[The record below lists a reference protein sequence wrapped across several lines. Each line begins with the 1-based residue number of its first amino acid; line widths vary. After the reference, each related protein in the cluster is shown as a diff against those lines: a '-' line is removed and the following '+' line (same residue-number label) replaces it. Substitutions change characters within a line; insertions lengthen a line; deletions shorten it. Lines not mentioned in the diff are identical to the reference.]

1 MSRAKHDEVK
11 TFAHGTHTLV
21 KIIEYSLPVIV
32 GGLEIRELIHQEGI
46 ERLPEAVA
54 HAIANPDLS
63 TVLWKTALVI
73 YFFSWVLGADSD
85 TEMQADVYLAAP
97 HGGRLAKKDA
107 GVILG
112 IAVGFAVLCIV
123 SDSYRGFALALT
135 VFWAGNVAAWR
146 YMVRALKA
154 AIRQSYVKYGKA
166 GEYIDME
173 RVRVVERY
181 VDGRWQWWRF
191 AVGGALVLGLD
202 ALVFFA
208 DLPPAYAQGAIFFFV
223 MFVEAWIW
231 IMRARTKLALS
242 VLNDLSERYGEK
254 LAASRA

>member
-1 MSRAKHDEVK
+1 
-11 TFAHGTHTLV
+11 
-21 KIIEYSLPVIV
+21 
-32 GGLEIRELIHQEGI
+32 
-46 ERLPEAVA
+46 
-54 HAIANPDLS
+54 
-63 TVLWKTALVI
+63 
-73 YFFSWVLGADSD
+73 
-85 TEMQADVYLAAP
+85 
-97 HGGRLAKKDA
+97 
-107 GVILG
+107 
-112 IAVGFAVLCIV
+112 
-123 SDSYRGFALALT
+123 
-135 VFWAGNVAAWR
+135 
-146 YMVRALKA
+146 MVRALKA

-173 RVRVVERY
+173 RVRVVELY